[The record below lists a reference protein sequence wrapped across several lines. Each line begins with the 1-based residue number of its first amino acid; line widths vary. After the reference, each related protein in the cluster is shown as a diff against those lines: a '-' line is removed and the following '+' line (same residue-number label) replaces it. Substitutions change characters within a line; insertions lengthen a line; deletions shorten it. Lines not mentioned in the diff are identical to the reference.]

1 MEYSSVSKQQA
12 VAMLRVWRHAGHDLP
27 SLAKVSPVNE
37 GQSIIVLIPGY
48 RCNNW
53 YQVGN
58 IYTAYQEAFA
68 SIGALLDE
76 ARAAQ

>member
-1 MEYSSVSKQQA
+1 MEHSSVSNQQA
-12 VAMLRVWRHAGHDLP
+12 VAMLRVWKDAGHDLP
-27 SLAKVSPVNE
+27 SLAKVSSAKE

-58 IYTAYQEAFA
+58 PYTAYQEAFA

-76 ARAAQ
+76 AGAPQ

>member
-1 MEYSSVSKQQA
+1 MEHSSVSKQQA
-12 VAMLRVWRHAGHDLP
+12 IAMLHVWKNAGHDLP
-27 SLAKVSPVNE
+27 SLAKVSLAKE

-58 IYTAYQEAFA
+58 PYAAYQEAFA

-76 ARAAQ
+76 AEASQ